1 MTTKRN
7 ELIRNLTQTISK
19 ESKRVNG
26 GNEQLIEKLQKILE
40 IKLSLMLK
48 KLKKLK
54 FKQNMMLL
62 PI

>member
-26 GNEQLIEKLQKILE
+26 GNEQLIEKLQKILD
-40 IKLSLMLK
+40 KVKSSAY
-48 KLKKLK
+48 
-54 FKQNMMLL
+54 LL
-62 PI
+62 LNVLLLQALLNE

>member
-26 GNEQLIEKLQKILE
+26 GNEQLIEKLQKILDKVKSSAYPL
-40 IKLSLMLK
+40 IL
-48 KLKKLK
+48 
-54 FKQNMMLL
+54 FCDF
-62 PI
+62 